1 MALFDK
7 DEMVISDAER
17 DSIFDKYE
25 SQDYWVTKDR
35 RKIKIKDMSDTHIF
49 NTLKKFDYNVPDLM
63 IEEAKKRNLI

>member
-7 DEMVISDAER
+7 YEMVISDAER